1 MTNVKAGS
9 HQLPNAGTRLS
20 PCAMRTLVLPAV
32 LFLLT
37 AAAPPSEL
45 ARLQTEASRVTI
57 IRDDWGI
64 AHVHGHT
71 DADAVFGAIYAQA
84 EDDFPRIEANYLT
97 ALGRTAEAEGEKA
110 IWQDLRAR
118 LYVSEPELKAYYAK
132 SPANMQALMNA
143 WADGLNYYLATHSE
157 VHPRVLAHFEPWMAL
172 SFTEGSIGGDIERI
186 DLDRLRDFYSSR
198 HPGLEP
204 GPALSSAAVEGRQFP
219 GQARDDESADANWP
233 HAWISDVFRKADNEP
248 RGSNGIA
255 IAPGMTSNGH
265 ALLLINPHTSFFFRS
280 ELQMSSDEGLDA
292 YGASTWGQFFIYQGF
307 NPHIGWM
314 HTSSGVDVVD
324 EFVEKVESH
333 GKSLCY
339 RFGNS
344 CDPIGVRP
352 VTLRCRLPDG
362 KFATRSFSTY
372 FTHHGPIVANE
383 NGRWIAFA
391 MMNKPVEA
399 LQQSYLRTKA
409 NDLESFMQ
417 VAQLKANSSNN
428 TIFAD
433 DKGEIAY
440 LHPQFVPS
448 RDNQFDYTKP
458 VDGTDPRADWG
469 VLHRLSELPNVI
481 DPPNGWVDNNNN
493 APWSAAGAFSPDP
506 TKFPKYMDMFGENYR
521 GIHALQLLTHSK
533 GWTLEKLQAAAF
545 DSYQPGFAALIPPL
559 IQAYDRL
566 PGNDPRKARLS
577 GPIATLRPWNFRWSG
592 ESVPQTLAMF
602 YGDALQKAEHAPADE
617 PGNKRMMRLARD
629 TSPAQKLQSLD
640 DAVTRLIR
648 EFGRWQVPWGEVNRF
663 QRISSAIDQPFSD
676 SAPSIPVPF
685 ASSAYGSLAA
695 FGASPKPGT
704 VKWYGTSGNSFV
716 AVVEFGPRV
725 RARAVTAGGESGH
738 LGSPHFND
746 EALRYASGDLRNVYF
761 WPDQLKGHTERE
773 YHPGE

>member
-1 MTNVKAGS
+1 
-9 HQLPNAGTRLS
+9 
-20 PCAMRTLVLPAV
+20 MRMLVLPTL

-37 AAAPPSEL
+37 AASPPIPEHGP
-45 ARLQTEASRVTI
+45 AEWKAQVARVTI
-57 IRDDWGI
+57 TRDDWGI
-64 AHVHGHT
+64 AHVHGKT
-71 DADAVFGAIYAQA
+71 DADAVFGMIYAQA

-110 IWQDLRAR
+110 IWQDVRAQ
-118 LYVSEPELKAYYAK
+118 LYVSEPELKADYWK
-132 SPANMQALMNA
+132 SPQQMRRLMDA
-143 WADGLNYYLATHSE
+143 WADGLNYFLATHPN
-157 VHPRVLAHFEPWMAL
+157 VHAKVLKRFEPWMAL

-186 DLDRLRDFYSSR
+186 DLDALRDFYSTKRRPELAS
-198 HPGLEP
+198 
-204 GPALSSAAVEGRQFP
+204 
-219 GQARDDESADANWP
+219 
-233 HAWISDVFRKADNEP
+233 AWIPDTLRKSDNEP

-255 IAPGMTSNGH
+255 IAPGLTSNGR

-307 NPHIGWM
+307 NPHVGWM

-324 EFVEKVESH
+324 EFAEKVEQR
-333 GKSLCY
+333 GGARCY
-339 RFGNS
+339 RYGAACN
-344 CDPIGVRP
+344 PIGVRP
-352 VTLRCRLPDG
+352 VTIRYRLPNG
-362 KFATRSFSTY
+362 KLGSRTFDTY
-372 FTHHGPIVANE
+372 FTHHGPIVRSE
-383 NGRWIAFA
+383 NGRWISFA
-391 MMNKPVEA
+391 MMNRPVEA

-409 NDLESFMQ
+409 TDLASFMR

-440 LHPQFVPS
+440 LHPQFVP
-448 RDNQFDYTKP
+448 RRNNRFDYTKP
-458 VDGTDPRADWG
+458 VDGSDPGTDWG
-469 VLHRLSELPNVI
+469 SLSALNELPNVV

-493 APWSAAGAFSPDP
+493 APWSAAGPFSPDP
-506 TKFPKYMDMFGENYR
+506 KNFPAYMDMFGENYR
-521 GIHALQLLTHSK
+521 GLHALKLLTGSR
-533 GWTLEKLQAAAF
+533 GWNLDRLQAAAF
-545 DSYQPGFAALIPPL
+545 DSYQPGFAVLIPSL
-559 IQAYDRL
+559 LKAYDAL
-566 PGNDPRKARLS
+566 PVNDPRRARLAA
-577 GPIATLRPWNFRWSG
+577 PIRTLRPWDYRWSG
-592 ESVPQTLAMF
+592 ESVAQTLAMF
-602 YGDALQKAEHAPADE
+602 WGDAMQKSLNAPADE
-617 PGNKRMMRLARD
+617 PGNKKMMRLARD
-629 TSPAQKLQSLD
+629 TTAAQKIEALEG
-640 DAVTRLIR
+640 AVERLNR

-663 QRISSAIDQPFSD
+663 QRISPAIVHPFSD

-725 RARAVTAGGESGH
+725 RAHAVTAGGESGH

-761 WPDQLKGHTERE
+761 WPEQLKGHTERE